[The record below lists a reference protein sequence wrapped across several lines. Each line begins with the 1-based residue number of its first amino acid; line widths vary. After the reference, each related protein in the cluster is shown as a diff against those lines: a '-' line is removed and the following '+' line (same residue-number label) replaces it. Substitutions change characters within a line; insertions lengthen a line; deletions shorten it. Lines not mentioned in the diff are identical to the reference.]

1 MKPYLCYNSNGNFF
15 ATLLNFITLSL
26 QEENS
31 RNTIEFQKKLLNR
44 RRKRQTS
51 NNVNDSPENNQKA
64 IEIAVFV
71 DDDLYYK
78 TKKANSGDPIEAI
91 QNLVFAYLNSV
102 IFSLRYIIFDQSR
115 LISL

>member
-1 MKPYLCYNSNGNFF
+1 MVTFLNSNF
-15 ATLLNFITLSL
+15 LLLSL

-51 NNVNDSPENNQKA
+51 NNVNDNSQKA

-102 IFSLRYIIFDQSR
+102 KNSVNYF
-115 LISL
+115 